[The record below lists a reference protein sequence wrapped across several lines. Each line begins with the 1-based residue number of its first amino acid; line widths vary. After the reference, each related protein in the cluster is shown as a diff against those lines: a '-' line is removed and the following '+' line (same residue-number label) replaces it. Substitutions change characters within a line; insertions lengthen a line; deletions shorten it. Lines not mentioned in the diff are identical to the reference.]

1 MSKHIQP
8 ISHYPLHDRIKT
20 LPPIKGGH
28 SFIDECTN
36 TWGALT
42 PFIIVYVLP
51 LYTTSQGCRKQS
63 PDGQVQLDVGNVLSL
78 MEIDVGG
85 EGANNKRA
93 KRAAKIWTLVFLA
106 VRRRSQHQ
114 THETG
119 ILRSGSC
126 KSYACVLR
134 YVPCR
139 ILLQQFKITQISYAY
154 LCLNFGLEW

>member
-1 MSKHIQP
+1 MHKYLRSTDPFHYCLCVATLYYITGLP
-8 ISHYPLHDRIKT
+8 EAIS
-20 LPPIKGGH
+20 GW
-28 SFIDECTN
+28 S
-36 TWGALT
+36 
-42 PFIIVYVLP
+42 
-51 LYTTSQGCRKQS
+51 
-63 PDGQVQLDVGNVLSL
+63 VQLDVGNVLSL

-139 ILLQQFKITQISYAY
+139 ILLQQFKTTQISYAY